1 MSHLICCAVLAV
13 TLGCSGSGHS
23 APEFDGGKAFALLV
37 DQVDFGPRVPGTAGH
52 RATSQFIQEQL
63 KPYADG
69 VLARD
74 FSAIVGDKTL
84 PMTNIVAW
92 FKPADNTPKKWVLL
106 AAHWDTRP
114 RADNEITSDLRKK
127 PIPGANDGASGVAV
141 LLELARLFH
150 QQRPEVGVF
159 MVFFDGEDYGRGE
172 AGMFLGSKRFAS
184 DLRKNAVVDGKPIE
198 FSYGILLDMVG
209 DKNLGIY
216 REGYSVE
223 HAPEI
228 VDKVWSTAERLG
240 YAKVFR
246 DPQKHTITDDHLPLL
261 RAGVKCINIIDFD
274 YGPWHTL
281 DDTPERCSPESLRTV
296 GRVVAA
302 VVYGE
307 R

>member
-1 MSHLICCAVLAV
+1 MPHVICCAVLAAL
-13 TLGCSGSGHS
+13 LGCSGSGQS
-23 APEFDGGKAFALLV
+23 APEFNGERTFKLLV
-37 DQVDFGPRVPGTAGH
+37 KQVDFGPRVPGTAGH
-52 RATSQFIQEQL
+52 TATSQFIQEQL
-63 KPYADG
+63 KPCADG
-69 VLARD
+69 VLAQD
-74 FSAIVGDKTL
+74 FSATVGGKTL

-92 FKPADNTPKKWVLL
+92 FKPTDSAPKKWILL

-114 RADNEITSDLRKK
+114 TADNEITSELRKK

-159 MVFFDGEDYGRGE
+159 MVFFDGEDYGRGGSE
-172 AGMFLGSKRFAS
+172 MFLGSKHFAS
-184 DLRKNAVVDGKPIE
+184 DLRKNAVVDGRPIKLD
-198 FSYGILLDMVG
+198 YGILLDMVG

-240 YAKVFR
+240 YAKTFR
-246 DPQKHTITDDHLPLL
+246 DAERHTISDDHVPLI
-261 RAGVKCINIIDFD
+261 RAGVKCIDIIDFD

-281 DDTPERCSPESLRTV
+281 DDTPERCSPKSLETV
-296 GRVVAA
+296 GRVVAT